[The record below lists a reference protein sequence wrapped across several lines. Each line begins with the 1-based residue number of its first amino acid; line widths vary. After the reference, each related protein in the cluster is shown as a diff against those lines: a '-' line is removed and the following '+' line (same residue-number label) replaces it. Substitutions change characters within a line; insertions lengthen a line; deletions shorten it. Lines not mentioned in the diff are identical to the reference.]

1 MKGDGTEKRGGDTK
15 ILKRGGQAK
24 SRSVCLKNGGGLE
37 PPYELCL
44 VQNPSWGNLQKMV
57 YLKSLL
63 QGSALSLIS
72 GLNLSNEN
80 YTSTDDLLREGF
92 DNK

>member
-24 SRSVCLKNGGGLE
+24 SRSVCLKNRGGLE